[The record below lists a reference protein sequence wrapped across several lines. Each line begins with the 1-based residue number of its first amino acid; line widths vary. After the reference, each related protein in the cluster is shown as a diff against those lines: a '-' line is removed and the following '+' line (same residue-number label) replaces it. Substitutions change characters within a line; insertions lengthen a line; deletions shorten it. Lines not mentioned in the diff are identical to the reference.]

1 DKANAL
7 SKELFGFFE
16 ERTRYYLSFKDKK
29 GQVKPEIDDHMQ
41 IMGYL
46 SQMAEFNKQTDL
58 AKELKTKL
66 DSLQA
71 GI

>member
-1 DKANAL
+1 M
-7 SKELFGFFE
+7 
-16 ERTRYYLSFKDKK
+16 SFKDKK
-29 GQVKPEIDDHMQ
+29 GAVKPEIDDHMQ

-58 AKELKTKL
+58 AKEFKAKV

>member
-1 DKANAL
+1 
-7 SKELFGFFE
+7 
-16 ERTRYYLSFKDKK
+16 
-29 GQVKPEIDDHMQ
+29 MQ

-46 SQMAEFNKQTDL
+46 SQMAEFNKQTEL
-58 AKELKTKL
+58 AKEFKAKV